1 LPTRSSVVWQ
11 DQEDELAKI
20 FVTGATGRAGRF
32 VVSAL
37 TAAGHEIRAL
47 CRSVPRDEMNIEWR
61 QADLVQTEDFRQLLT
76 GCDGVIHLAAALD
89 QPHLMD
95 AVNVEA
101 TRRLAAQS
109 AEQGIRYFGH
119 ASSIVVY
126 GSPRS
131 RLVDETTPRISPVVP
146 ISRQYHA
153 EPYMRE
159 YARTKAAAELAIEAL
174 HLPMAVDFYRP
185 AVVVDE
191 PDLLRAGDWG
201 IARRTFASYRRT
213 QFITAVDT
221 AAAIVHLMERG
232 LGKQA
237 RAQTEAYNLVDKNVL
252 TYRALLAEIYRATG
266 DPRFRLILDVPVVAD
281 LLKDFLRY
289 RNPGLRYPLGMLEIS
304 GEKLL
309 NTGFVFPVGIDRAIA
324 RATKRLAIRRESR
337 PFTLSR

>member
-1 LPTRSSVVWQ
+1 M
-11 DQEDELAKI
+11 
-20 FVTGATGRAGRF
+20 
-32 VVSAL
+32 
-37 TAAGHEIRAL
+37 AAGHEIRAL
-47 CRSVPRDEMNIEWR
+47 CRSLPHDKTNVEWR
-61 QADLVQTEDFRQLLT
+61 QADLVQTQDFSELLA

-89 QPHLMD
+89 QTELMD
-95 AVNVEA
+95 AVNVDA
-101 TRRLAAQS
+101 TRRLAKQS

-131 RLVDETTPRISPVVP
+131 RLVDETSARISPAVP

-159 YARTKAAAELAIEAL
+159 YARTKAAAEFAIEAM
-174 HLPMAVDFYRP
+174 HLPMPVDFYRP

-191 PDLLRAGDWG
+191 SDLLRAGDWG

-232 LGKQA
+232 LGKQT
-237 RAQTEAYNLVDKNVL
+237 RAQTEAYNLVDKNVV
-252 TYRALLAEIYRATG
+252 TYRALFAQIYRATG

-281 LLKDFLRY
+281 LLKDFIRY
-289 RNPGLRYPLGMLEIS
+289 RNPSLRYPLGMLKIS

-309 NTGFVFPVGIDRAIA
+309 KTGFVFPVGIDHAIR
-324 RATKRLAIRRESR
+324 RATKRLAYKRERRPLIFSR
-337 PFTLSR
+337 